1 MSKPSEH
8 FNTAANTWDTDET
21 INRTAVFAEAIK
33 KHLGDQKIT
42 NLLDLGCGTGLLAEH
57 FLAQSSNIL
66 GIDTS
71 EGMLEKFKLRF
82 NQRANV
88 KSLAINLE
96 KDSIPETEPKLDV
109 VVSSMA
115 FHHLK
120 EPKKI
125 LQLLKK
131 HLASSG
137 KIFIIDLDKEDGT
150 FHPDNKAM
158 GVEHFGFS
166 KHEFEEW
173 SSELGFEVFT
183 HEIIFEINKNNR
195 SYGVGLA
202 IFEKKSE

>member
-1 MSKPSEH
+1 MTKPSEH
-8 FNTAANTWDTDET
+8 FNTAANTWDTEET
-21 INRTAVFAEAIK
+21 ISRTSVFAGAIK
-33 KHLGDQKIT
+33 KQLGDQKIS

-57 FLAQSSNIL
+57 FLDSSSYIL
-66 GIDTS
+66 GVDTS
-71 EGMLEKFKLRF
+71 EGMLEKFNLRF
-82 NQRANV
+82 NQQGNV

-96 KDSIPETEPKLDV
+96 KDPIPGTEPKFDV

-120 EPKKI
+120 EPKKV

-131 HLASSG
+131 HLSSNG

-150 FHPDNKAM
+150 FHPDNKGM

-166 KHEFEEW
+166 KNEFEEW
-173 SSELGFEVFT
+173 SNELGFKMFS
-183 HEIIFEINKNNR
+183 HEIIHEMNKNNR

-202 IFEKKSE
+202 ILEN